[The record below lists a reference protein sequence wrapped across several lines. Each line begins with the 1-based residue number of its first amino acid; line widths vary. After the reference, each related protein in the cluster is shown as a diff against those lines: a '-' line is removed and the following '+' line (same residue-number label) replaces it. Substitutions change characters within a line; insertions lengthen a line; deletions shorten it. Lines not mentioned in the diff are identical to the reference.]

1 MKKFLL
7 IVLALAVCV
16 TTVEA
21 QSSKEAIKD
30 QRAVLRQTTKD
41 LEKKVSKTV
50 RKEAKKLQKQGWTV
64 APGYLPMEK
73 QLERVYSM
81 QYVLNEDG
89 SSKYIVGTGESI
101 GENYDAA
108 HMQAVELAKMDLA
121 GKVSSNV
128 SALIDQKIANTQS
141 GVNGAAS
148 IVETVAA
155 SKNVISQRIGRVV
168 VGLECYREVA
178 KTHNKEVRVMVLYDT
193 QVALESAK
201 QVIREELADKGE
213 ELQKELDAL
222 LGF

>member
-1 MKKFLL
+1 M
-7 IVLALAVCV
+7 LALAVCV

-50 RKEAKKLQKQGWTV
+50 RKEAKKLQKQGWVV

-89 SSKYIVGTGESI
+89 SSKYIVGTGQSI

>member
-1 MKKFLL
+1 
-7 IVLALAVCV
+7 
-16 TTVEA
+16 
-21 QSSKEAIKD
+21 
-30 QRAVLRQTTKD
+30 
-41 LEKKVSKTV
+41 
-50 RKEAKKLQKQGWTV
+50 
-64 APGYLPMEK
+64 
-73 QLERVYSM
+73 
-81 QYVLNEDG
+81 
-89 SSKYIVGTGESI
+89 
-101 GENYDAA
+101 
-108 HMQAVELAKMDLA
+108 MQAVELAKMDLA